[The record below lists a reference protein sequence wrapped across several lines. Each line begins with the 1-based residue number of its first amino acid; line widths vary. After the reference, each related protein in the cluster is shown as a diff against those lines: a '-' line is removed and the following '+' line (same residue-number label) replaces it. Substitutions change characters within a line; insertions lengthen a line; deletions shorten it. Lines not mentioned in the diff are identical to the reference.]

1 MRNLLLAVGLV
12 VGSPAAAQP
21 LTQPA
26 KLGLCVS
33 CHGVDGRGTAPGTPH
48 LAAQDETY
56 LRRALLDFRSG
67 ARVSNPMTAIAGAL
81 QPRDIE
87 QLAAWYAAQ
96 PGAPSR

>member
-1 MRNLLLAVGLV
+1 MCKLLFAVGLALSV
-12 VGSPAAAQP
+12 PATAQP

-26 KLGLCVS
+26 KLGLCVG
-33 CHGVDGRGTAPGTPH
+33 CHGVDGRSTAPGTPH

-56 LRRALLDFRSG
+56 LRRALMDFRSG
-67 ARVSNPMTAIAGAL
+67 TRVSNPMTAIAGAL

-96 PGAPSR
+96 PGAQPR